1 MNAIINTL
9 VSHLPDLINLV
20 ILIIVCVLFTRI
32 NDLKESIDTRFND
45 INNRFNDIN
54 NRFSDINSRL
64 DDQNQRI
71 NTLIQKTDTLSAQ
84 VHRIE
89 GHLNLPRTGTD
100 G

>member
-32 NDLKESIDTRFND
+32 NDLKESIDT
-45 INNRFNDIN
+45 RFNDIN